1 LIRQQK
7 HSIGSIMEH
16 DRNDNHPHDKGTGR
30 GRLHRAY
37 PLSILILFFII
48 LIVPAV
54 IALYL
59 FGSLPLKHSS
69 YFRHAADTTAKA
81 NKLTGEERALSDKL
95 FRLELTEDFLNARL
109 KLAQSD
115 SVGISINL
123 PDKVVTMEIE
133 GVVVRECK
141 ILDYTITKGFSR
153 LTRDRLVTWL
163 SDPFTLQSSVSTILK
178 APVVYLKAPK
188 DTTEANEQQTAPT
201 LPADTTVYFRLFFD
215 RNLTVDINQEE
226 TPPAKGKK
234 ARFKFKLHNRYFSAR
249 EALRALF
256 RPQES
261 PYHFWI
267 RLKLSREDARIIY
280 RALPEHGL
288 MALRLE

>member
-1 LIRQQK
+1 
-7 HSIGSIMEH
+7 MEH
-16 DRNDNHPHDKGTGR
+16 DHNDSNPHDRGAGEGR
-30 GRLHRAY
+30 RHGAY
-37 PLSILILFFII
+37 SLPVLILFFII

-54 IALYL
+54 VALYL
-59 FGSLPLKHSS
+59 FGSLPIKHSS
-69 YFRHAADTTAKA
+69 YFSHPADTSAKA
-81 NKLTGEERALSDKL
+81 PKLTGEERSLSDKL
-95 FRLELTEDFLNARL
+95 FRLELTEDFLSARL

-123 PDKVVTMEIE
+123 SDKVVTMEIE

-141 ILDYTITKGFSR
+141 ILDYKITKGFSR
-153 LTRDRLVTWL
+153 LTRDQLVAWL
-163 SDPFTLQSSVSTILK
+163 SDPFTLQRTVATILK
-178 APVVYLKAPK
+178 APVVYVKAPK

-234 ARFKFKLHNRYFSAR
+234 ERFRFRLHNRYFSAR
-249 EALRALF
+249 EALRTLF
-256 RPQES
+256 RPKDS

-267 RLKLSREDARIIY
+267 RLELSREDARIIY
-280 RALPEHGL
+280 RALPEHAL